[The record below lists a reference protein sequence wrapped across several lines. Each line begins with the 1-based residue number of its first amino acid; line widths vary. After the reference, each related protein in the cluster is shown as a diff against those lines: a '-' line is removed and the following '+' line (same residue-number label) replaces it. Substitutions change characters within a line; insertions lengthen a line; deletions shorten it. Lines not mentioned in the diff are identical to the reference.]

1 MNNSSAQPTYSITLD
16 SGDTMATAIPS
27 LTSSDII
34 TLDLSNV
41 GAAQSTYVLSG
52 SDTITLSGLSSEF
65 NFKFPEEWIDSFPN
79 YSEVEKMCKEYPALQ
94 IAFDRFKEIYIMV
107 HDDWEAKN
115 GKKYQP

>member
-1 MNNSSAQPTYSITLD
+1 MNNSSAQETYSITLD
-16 SGDTMATAIPS
+16 NNVTMTSGIPS
-27 LTSSDII
+27 LTTSDII

-52 SDTITLSGLSSEF
+52 TDTITLTGLSSDYSF
-65 NFKFPEEWIDSFPN
+65 TFPEEWVDSFPN

-94 IAFDRFKEIYIMV
+94 IALDRFKEIYIMV

-115 GKKYQP
+115 NKKYQP